1 MIKKILLIQF
11 RSDISILPEQRCI
24 LKSIKKNKDD
34 LRIINAFDQS
44 IDFSMPEKI
53 LKGINRVILGGSGE
67 FCFSHNDN
75 EEKDKHFWQMIERIA
90 PLVKYLLEKD
100 TPTIGI
106 CFGHQ
111 LLAYNLG
118 VKIINDKKQQETG
131 SFVICLNKA
140 GQSNLLF
147 KGLPQKFIAQLGHKD
162 RLEKLPKNTI
172 LLANSKKCSVESFQ
186 YKNNIYGVQF
196 HPELT
201 VKDIIFKLKL
211 YPDYSS
217 KEKIEN
223 TVKKLKP
230 SPYAIKVMKNFINNP
245 TK

>member
-11 RSDISILPEQRCI
+11 RNDISILPEQRCI
-24 LKSIKKNKDD
+24 FKAIKKNKNSFK
-34 LRIINAFDQS
+34 IINAFDKN

-53 LKGINRVILGGSGE
+53 LNGINKVILGGSGE

-75 EEKDKHFWQMIERIA
+75 KEKDKQFWQMIERIN
-90 PLVKYLLEKD
+90 LLIKYLFEKD
-100 TPTIGI
+100 IPTLGI

-131 SFVICLNKA
+131 SFAICLNKT
-140 GQSNLLF
+140 GKSSPLF
-147 KGLPQKFIAQLGHKD
+147 KNLPQKFTAQLGHKD
-162 RLEKLPKNTI
+162 SLEKLPKNTI
-172 LLANSKKCSVESFQ
+172 LLAKSKKCNIESFQ

-201 VKDIIFKLKL
+201 VEDVVFKLKL

-217 KEKIEN
+217 KNKLEN
-223 TVKKLKP
+223 TIKKLKP
-230 SPYAIKVMKNFINNP
+230 SLHVTRVLKNFCNF
-245 TK
+245 